1 MYKSFK
7 RIVSIL
13 LACLMIITNINIQA
27 YADNTKVYSAASS
40 ENTSDSDSKGDSGS
54 GSGSDSKVS
63 EEGKSQAKHTPM
75 NLSEQEK
82 RTSLSLT
89 NWWYQDKDAKQNN
102 IEADSEENQKK
113 ITTESYD
120 FSKLSADELSQMGFD
135 LEFSCL
141 KKGDE
146 GDAEASD
153 YLEAVFP
160 AYFSNLQIAEDDADT
175 TEKTYYTSEVEQQKD
190 DSYKVKITFDT
201 IPKSDT
207 LTGKVHMTFSLAE
220 AAQTGDKD
228 TCLFVL
234 QDEKQ
239 SVEDPVQYKMIF
251 SKQESQKGK
260 DGAKVSGGDTA
271 SDSDANGNKGNV
283 SGNSANSDAENASG
297 SNAQNSSDTTSG
309 NASKNSKAGSSSKNS
324 QVQNSTG
331 GMKSSSNVVS
341 GYFSI
346 SGKVTYDENLNGT
359 DWKELV
365 RPAEFEQ
372 PIKITQKYIDSE
384 GKEQTVVYDVQSDA
398 SNRSFYLKFVHNG
411 EGGGDFVIENV
422 PKSVTDS
429 KGVECQVTSY
439 SVNVEPTLPY
449 YKSDEAITVQ
459 IEDPSN
465 ITAAVGT
472 LGLTLKSQT
481 LTLKPTVVPK
491 DSTDNPAFTMKTTF
505 TNPELTGA
513 QDKDRKL
520 EFSYKPTVNQ
530 PATIQVPLGIA
541 YEVKQEAKDGYRFDG
556 NYTTVEKTGETE
568 SKTSESKD
576 KASGVINQD
585 GKTAVTI
592 STVNYA
598 QNVSVGFDVEWIDNN
613 NATRPKL
620 TGDNF
625 ILQYKT
631 EDGEWKELKEEDY
644 AALGI
649 EADKAP
655 QFDMSKAALK
665 QYAYT
670 GLPAVDANGKAIEY
684 QVLVR
689 KSPDNYVSSRKDSEG
704 RRTFTFEEQTKF
716 NAKIV
721 WNDRDN
727 KTHRPDKI
735 DSLKLYRR
743 TGNGNYELVYD
754 TLPEGSV
761 TTGSGTDS
769 TEWSVNIDNL
779 PRYNKNNQEYDYVL
793 VQGSIDKDKDNNDK
807 VTQTAVDHYKTHY
820 DNGTG
825 NFGND
830 ISLCHNNGTMT
841 EVLYKT
847 VDFKAQKEWK
857 DPDGTSANRPDASV
871 TLWRYIKSEAEDLDD
886 AYTKGVA
893 AQVVFQTNKD
903 GKVKEN
909 IVTRGIS
916 NEKDSEITFTQ
927 KTVTDMPADYQLPAY
942 DDQGREY
949 VYFVRETLS
958 GNHESEFE
966 TQYTGADADGNTVTY
981 KNGAPLNGIIKNTR
995 RKKEAVAVTKL
1006 WRNPEGL
1013 GDIDGASVQL
1023 KIEASADGGMTYD
1036 DLTIYSEETGSYDEL
1051 TGAEKEKAQTIT
1063 DFSADT
1069 PEKEI
1074 TYYVNTCNSEGK
1086 NYDMEHAKFVETVTT
1101 KDGKTYDV
1109 SIDEDGNSIIEID
1122 GKKYVAKTT
1131 YKDTVT
1137 LGDGT
1142 KQYRYRQTNTIT
1154 ANRKYTLIKEWDK
1167 SIPDAEME
1175 DITNVNFKLERRI
1188 IKEGADDSTA
1198 VTYETVKNGESDIW
1212 TVPKQDGRTWTKVL
1226 EDLPKY
1232 DPNGYEYYYRATEVG
1247 FTTTDGTELTMEE
1260 ANQKYQWGATH
1271 YRTPEQTKVV
1281 NHKTGTG
1288 RGFFTISKIW
1298 QDNGENGKDKPV
1310 YVRIYKRADLKAELK
1325 KLSGETAQDTTVI
1338 DLTFLNLKYY
1348 ETKLEKNGQYTAYV
1362 NYADIEEAIAGNDGE
1377 DGQSDNWTNYV
1388 ILEYS
1393 VGEEEADGA
1402 RPAKYTYKQLYDA
1415 ANSNSVYNL
1424 SGTVEN
1430 TEREYN
1436 TRTTFEETNGQV
1448 VLLTN
1453 TRTGTTSIQAQKNWK
1468 DDGNTN
1474 ATRPTSVRFY
1484 LYQDGEIYKNIPEK
1498 VSVEITE
1505 DKTADETEKEA
1516 ERSCTVELNHETGVI
1531 TVSGK
1536 AGENTALKWHFTVKG
1551 LDRFSLAG
1559 VQHTYNLDEVP
1570 LSNSNT
1576 DADADNT
1583 DANTQTTYS
1592 YIQKK
1597 GKTTVTEDNKTQT
1610 YAFTFTNTAVGTIDH
1625 IAYKYWKDAG
1635 VGSTNRPDLYM
1646 NLYRYLKDDEKQNK
1660 NTPLNKLKSYTLYK
1674 DYKDQIWT
1682 AEPET
1687 ADPDDMEHG
1696 YNWKITVK
1704 DLPEFDENG
1713 NAYGYVFAETMN
1725 NDGKTVLGTYVP
1737 SMERKS
1743 GNKRQDTYEVFT
1755 NTITGYMTID
1765 GKKIWTG
1772 LAGYQTKE
1780 DDLPDPEITLYR
1792 TTDSTVKDL
1801 QSKTQ
1806 EEIDTLIKNNT
1817 ITKVDTTHLT
1827 GSEAGSKSKTKYRFP
1842 DTDVSDEEISQGLIY
1857 KVTGTDGKQVNMLP
1871 KFDKDGNRYIYLV
1884 REVISDNIEGQ
1895 LYNKI
1900 NENGTLV
1907 NEFRKDV
1914 NRRKITVTKKWAG
1927 RDELKDGEKK
1937 YPSVTYTLYRY
1948 EAGNEEETRQKIESH
1963 TINSAEFTGQN
1974 GEASYT
1980 FKDLLVYS
1988 PTGVQYC
1995 YYIVESGINGYST
2008 TYTDEDGIENGTLKD
2023 TKIKAGKSADGTE
2036 KEITVTEEMLY
2047 ELKKNDRID
2056 VISLP
2061 EKWADKNA
2069 TENDNIVSVGTENA
2083 YDKKGNVQISGVK
2096 KWNDY
2101 GNAEGLRPE
2110 AITVTLKRYTNN
2122 ETGQNNKVDST
2133 EVKLTVKDQK
2143 DDAEQTPYI
2152 VWNKGENAGTDDTW
2166 SYTIYNLE
2174 RYAPNGMPYIYTLSE
2189 TPVYGYKQADTITGQ
2204 TNDSNKVNMTQL
2216 SNSFDGSYYVRKN
2229 WMDGDNKYNLRPKNI
2244 TVKLQRSIDNGA
2256 NWSDIEWKDSY
2267 GTYDDKTGTWSGLPS
2282 VMEVNGKKI
2291 VSITLSNKNVIK
2303 NTKNNSWEYTFTNLP
2318 MINKDKKSYTYRCVE
2333 VKIGGVSIDE
2343 TTKEDG
2349 SVKYSAGSYECRYT
2363 TQDATKTV
2371 IENTLNS
2378 TSLVVTKQ
2386 WEGDQNNLYLS
2397 RPKEIKFVLQKR
2409 GVRVRTGS
2417 EESGSTDNADSEASL
2432 SEDWEDVL
2440 DENGNP
2446 YTFTISPDKDGNWTK
2461 TLEDLPTTEVYVAED
2476 GQKYTVYSLYFRAV
2490 EIHTDDTKDTDG
2502 KTVYGTGTTVSGA
2515 QNYKDTTDYTTN
2527 SKNHTYDKDAG
2538 CNKST
2543 ITNELILDI
2552 PPVSIQV
2559 TKTWRRVSGQKKTAT
2574 FELQY
2579 KKVGENDWHSYG
2591 NSEAEKKKQTVSSTE
2606 AATSTVT
2613 WNNLPKYDL
2622 AGNQL
2627 TYRVIEYVIDGYKT
2641 VVSMNPDISTID
2653 PSKSVTDYT
2662 FTNIELQNY
2671 TVKKIWKNTDYS
2683 EKTDKGYTA
2692 TFKLQQK
2699 VGTNGEWSD
2708 VPETQAKPITLTS
2721 TTVNDNSKTGTWTK
2735 LPKYT
2740 VDGEEITYRA
2750 VETKINGEDV
2760 TDNTN
2765 GAYAVSYEYKG
2776 KNAEDT
2782 AKAEPSFQ
2790 DTETIATNRIIY
2802 GFVNLS
2808 KTAAYLAPDVTEGG
2822 KLSGIKF
2829 DIYKVDPDTKAE
2841 TKYVSDVET
2850 DYKGNLI
2857 NEKRK
2862 YGKEKKYLVSG
2873 TYILKEAQ
2881 TASEYSVWDKGISFT
2896 VGSGTKDTDGSLQD
2910 TGEHGTAWIST
2921 QKNTT
2926 TQGDKQLSLKVNYI
2940 AAAATEQHHFDDNCS
2955 QATNESTAV
2964 NLESRGVVTFTKT
2977 GPESGSINLTLN
2989 THEGASGES
2998 SAYFGVYLD
3007 KECTQ
3012 QVAGM
3017 IPKAKSVANAKNW
3030 TTMVLTNTAADGT
3043 TELSERKNSNNV
3055 PYLRA
3060 YNGGDT
3066 QDDYPF
3072 TLLSGTYYIKEQV
3085 APAGYKLDTRI
3096 RKAVISK
3103 MEQTTLD
3110 QDLSNVYPKNKA
3122 VITIADSGTDAGAGS
3137 GTGSQSGTYQWSN
3150 TPNVVKLYKRDQ
3162 FGRKVPLKENGHLE
3176 LKVEGDGNTFP
3187 SGENTI
3193 RLYQDTELP
3202 ATKTD
3207 GTTKIDYVTYD
3218 SKDGVWT
3225 VTGLLDINKTYTLSE
3240 PDASVHENYVVA
3252 KSIAFRMNADGT
3264 IQLVN
3269 SGTDT
3274 TDTVQKDNP
3283 LQANGTDYNN
3293 YYKPDDNGNIFV
3305 MRDTS
3310 RYLKDIVLEKRDST
3324 TNQPIP
3330 NISFQLY
3337 KYSGKNATTGELTG
3351 VQSVLKKGI
3360 YLTTDQ
3366 NGKIELK
3373 NLPGTVKNTITGCAL
3388 KYGLDVG
3395 NYYFKEIERGASD
3408 NYRLMDDIYFTITPK
3423 ADGSAEDYSDYAKVT
3438 YDTDGRSDVTT
3449 STSDEKT
3456 VIVKNDPV
3464 TQKAKTL
3471 ELTKVDSDNENS
3483 KLAGAKFTLS
3493 YQSINHGHEGSSTG
3507 GDVKL
3512 TWTCATD
3519 TDGFLYLTDE
3529 KGNFKTDSSGKKI
3542 KPDISAKGSYTLK
3555 ETQAPD
3561 GYMTRTDDGTS
3572 DVVTMVTFMVNSD
3585 NQITNVTY
3593 YNGAGNL
3600 VTSPTPSVSQD
3611 TSGEHL
3617 YLHLTVKNEKTK
3629 VSIAKKND
3637 IESNNNKKDT
3647 KTADQKSLNGEA
3659 LKGAELEIYEGTLT
3673 TDNTKRVAT
3682 LGNEQSEWS
3691 WTGSGD
3697 TEGTSGA
3704 TLSTGTLK
3712 ENTIYTL
3719 HEKKAPTG
3727 YLEADDIYFKLSG
3740 TTTKNNTIVSQL
3752 YVWNGEGKPTDVN
3765 GAGWRKTTNLNNNVL
3780 TMVDETIIA
3789 PVDLQ
3794 KVLADYTDTSWSAV
3808 KDVEFTVKTDTG
3820 SGSEGAEASVT
3831 LGTAVTTAD
3840 GSLVWKSIT
3849 QAGYDSKLIYD
3860 AAGHRV
3866 TGTSTGT
3873 GGNTDLSSK
3882 ALRIILRQNE
3892 TGYVFTESYAPD
3904 HVYNDGRSYHV
3915 SITAENYKEYRTGN
3929 TTSGG
3934 TYDTDKYINL
3944 TEAENAANHQVAK
3957 LSTRNSNKK
3966 TYNSFKD
3973 VDNSYT
3979 KPDDVNKKLAVNKP
3993 YKSAITLHKYDGDE
4007 EGQKAAIPGTEFTLY
4022 RDSVASGNIYKKA
4035 YSGSEVNATGVFTTD
4050 SKGNLSIE
4058 IHEKGK
4064 YILKETKA
4072 AAGYQLDSRA
4082 NTFTFTLTDKTEMNT
4097 DGTKK
4102 SYGYDETN
4110 AQKKEEDGVPN
4121 SRIMGEVHLT
4131 KKDAKTAEAL
4141 NSVVYTLS
4149 RSDVPKSAPT
4159 GSNLTDYL
4167 LKDPVDVVTGKSY
4180 KAEKVKG
4187 RWQLTELDAS
4197 KCKSGEIHISG
4208 LNWGTYTLTE
4218 KTEQSGYKL
4227 EKGSDGK
4234 VKNSH
4239 TFKIDG
4245 RSTANGKSDKL
4256 SFTYNDTN
4264 TKNSV
4269 TFYKTNQ
4276 VDVEAEVTESDIK
4289 GLAGAVF
4296 EVHEGDVTDTC
4307 NKDTDG
4313 NPTCTKAEFYTSDTD
4328 KVTNASGK
4336 SNKVTRVTTDKNGKV
4351 TIYGLPTDTS
4361 ENAQNPANPKTYHLV
4376 EVKAPKGYKLQ
4387 KKPIV
4392 FTMDR
4397 QGKVQLKTADGTFT
4411 DAPAE
4416 QTSGQTTG
4424 QQGTTQHVTMQN
4436 EPIKLYIQKYGET
4449 KNVPLKGARFLL
4461 KDTCNSESGEANCD
4475 HKLANEADSETIE
4488 ITADNG
4494 KIMIPIERVIG
4505 GHTYTLT
4512 ETKAPDGYECTA
4524 VVTFHVK
4531 TDGTISSLS
4540 STGGYKGYSDSTG
4553 NIGDSSDTKKVCAST
4568 DNAKTTINIL
4578 NEKIRMTLTKVDASD
4593 TNTKLDGVKF
4603 TLTPYGKTSDGT
4615 NTDSAFAAGYD
4626 NTNLTYDSNTN
4637 TYTTGSDGK
4646 ITFPDGLL
4654 KHDNSYLLKETATKQ
4669 GYYLGKEAK
4678 DGVILKVG
4686 KDGGITIERLA
4697 AYKGKTVTENGK
4709 QVSSCPLTVIKDG
4722 TSETA
4727 NAGNSSL
4734 LSKNPQSAS
4743 FDLTKKVSGN
4753 MGDFNGTFQ
4762 IKLKVLEPDGT
4773 EVGEKTIHLKENQ
4786 VYDSVKGLTDTT
4798 EADRQAF
4805 GADAI
4810 PVGATLII
4818 TEDNDLD
4825 YTAVVKITST
4835 DGTGEVISE
4844 EPAQKGTAK
4853 VKLNT
4858 NVKVSIELTNE
4869 KELPVDTGV
4878 DTEKMA
4884 PLAGIALLIP
4894 VMWLAYRYRKRRRGG
4909 AK

>member
-13 LACLMIITNINIQA
+13 LACLMIISNINIQA
-27 YADNTKVYSAASS
+27 YADDTKVYSSVRS
-40 ENTSDSDSKGDSGS
+40 ESMSESDSDSKDNSES
-54 GSGSDSKVS
+54 SSDS
-63 EEGKSQAKHTPM
+63 EISQEDEVHHTPV
-75 NLSEQEK
+75 NLSKEEK
-82 RTSLSLT
+82 RTSLALT
-89 NWWYQDKDAKQNN
+89 NWWYLDKDAKQAA
-102 IEADSEENQKK
+102 IEADSENDEQGA
-113 ITTESYD
+113 TTESYD
-120 FSKLSADELSQMGFD
+120 FSNLTIDELSQMGFD

-141 KKGDE
+141 RKGDKE
-146 GDAEASD
+146 NAEASD

-160 AYFSNLQIAEDDADT
+160 AYFSNLQITEDDDT
-175 TEKTYYTSEVEQQKD
+175 TEKKYYTYEIEQQKD

-201 IPKSDT
+201 MPQSDM
-207 LTGKVHMTFSLAE
+207 LTGKVHMTFSLADV
-220 AAQTGDKD
+220 AQTEDKD
-228 TCLFVL
+228 TCLFML
-234 QDEKQ
+234 QDEQQ
-239 SVEDPVQYKMIF
+239 SMEDQTQYKMIF
-251 SKQESQKGK
+251 SKQESQKNDVK
-260 DGAKVSGGDTA
+260 A
-271 SDSDANGNKGNV
+271 SD
-283 SGNSANSDAENASG
+283 ENTASG
-297 SNAQNSSDTTSG
+297 SNVNGNEESGLNSSEESSGDTVSENGAKSNSDTTSG
-309 NASKNSKAGSSSKNS
+309 NSNTNNNSKNN
-324 QVQNSTG
+324 QLQNTTD
-331 GMKSSSNVVS
+331 GMKRSSDTVVS

-346 SGKVTYDENLNGT
+346 SGKVTYNENLNGT
-359 DWKELV
+359 DWKKLV

-384 GKEQTVVYDVQSDA
+384 GKEQTVVYDVQDAA
-398 SNRSFYLKFVHNG
+398 SNRNFYLKFVHDG
-411 EGGGDFVIENV
+411 DGGGDFVIENV
-422 PKSVTDS
+422 PKSVKDS
-429 KGVECQVTSY
+429 KGVECQVTLY

-449 YKSDEAITVQ
+449 YKSDKEITVP
-459 IEDPSN
+459 ITDPSN

-472 LGLTLKSQT
+472 LELTLKSKT
-481 LTLKPTVVPK
+481 LTLEPTVVPK
-491 DSTDNPAFTMKTTF
+491 NGTDNPAFTMKTTF
-505 TNPELTGA
+505 TNPELTGVE
-513 QDKDRKL
+513 DKDRKL

-530 PATIQVPLGIA
+530 PASIQVPLGIA
-541 YEVKQEAKDGYRFDG
+541 YEVEQEVKEGYRFDG

-568 SKTSESKD
+568 SKTAESKD
-576 KASGVINQD
+576 KASGVINKD
-585 GKTAVTI
+585 GKTDVTI

-613 NATRPKL
+613 KATRPEL
-620 TGDNF
+620 TDDNF
-625 ILQYKT
+625 VLQYKT
-631 EDGEWKELKEEDY
+631 EDGDWKELTEEDY

-655 QFDMSKAALK
+655 QFDMSKAAQK

-670 GLPAVDANGKAIEY
+670 GLPAVDVNGKAIEY
-684 QVLVR
+684 QVLVK
-689 KSPDNYVSSRKDSEG
+689 KSPANYVSSMKDSED
-704 RRTFTFEEQTKF
+704 RRTFIFEEQTEF
-716 NAKIV
+716 QAKIV

-727 KTHRPDKI
+727 KEHRPDKI

-743 TGNGNYELVYD
+743 IGNGNYELVYD

-761 TTGSGTDS
+761 TIGSGADS
-769 TEWSVNIDNL
+769 TEWSVNINNL
-779 PRYNKNNQEYDYVL
+779 PRYNEDNQEYDYVL

-807 VTQTAVDHYKTHY
+807 ITQTAVEYYKSHY

-825 NFGND
+825 TYGND
-830 ISLCHNNGTMT
+830 ISLCHNNGTIT
-841 EVLYKT
+841 EVLYKE

-857 DPDGTSANRPDASV
+857 DPDGTGDNRPDASV
-871 TLWRYIKSEAEDLDD
+871 TLWRYIKTEAKDLDD

-893 AQVVFQTNKD
+893 AQVIFQTNKD

-909 IVTRGIS
+909 IVTRTIS
-916 NEKDSEITFTQ
+916 NEKDSEITFTHA
-927 KTVTDMPADYQLPAY
+927 TVADMPDEYQLPAY

-958 GNHESEFE
+958 GNHENEFE
-966 TQYTGADADGNTVTY
+966 TQYTGTDADGNTVTY
-981 KNGAPLNGIIKNTR
+981 KNGAPLNGIIKNVR

-1013 GDIDGASVQL
+1013 GEIDGASVQL
-1023 KIEASADGGMTYD
+1023 KIEASADGGNTYD
-1036 DLTIYSEETGSYDEL
+1036 ALTIYSEETGSYDEL
-1051 TGAEKEKAQTIT
+1051 TGDEKDKAQTIT

-1086 NYDMEHAKFVETVTT
+1086 NYDMEHARFVEVVTT
-1101 KDGKTYDV
+1101 KDGKTYKVTTD
-1109 SIDEDGNSIIEID
+1109 SDGNSIIEID
-1122 GKKYVAKTT
+1122 GRKYIARTT

-1137 LGDGT
+1137 LGDGI

-1154 ANRKYTLIKEWDK
+1154 ANRDYMLIKQWDK
-1167 SIPDAEME
+1167 SIPDDEIKNIKE
-1175 DITNVNFKLERRI
+1175 IRFKLERRVMNSDTDNV
-1188 IKEGADDSTA
+1188 ASS
-1198 VTYETVKNGESDIW
+1198 YETVKNGESDVW
-1212 TVPKQDGRTWTKVL
+1212 TVPAQESDDRTWTTILK
-1226 EDLPKY
+1226 DLPKY

-1247 FTTTDGTELTMEE
+1247 FTTTDGKELTTEE
-1260 ANQKYQWGATH
+1260 ANKQFQWGATH
-1271 YRTPEQTKVV
+1271 YRTPEQTKVI
-1281 NHKTGTG
+1281 NHKTSTG

-1310 YVRIYKRADLKAELK
+1310 YVRIYKRTDLKQELE
-1325 KLSGETAQDTTVI
+1325 KLSGEAAQDNAI
-1338 DLTFLNLKYY
+1338 INLASLESKYY
-1348 ETKLEKNGQYTAYV
+1348 ETTLTKDNQYTVYV
-1362 NYADIEEAIAGNDGE
+1362 NYADIEKAIAGNEGT
-1377 DGQSDNWTNYV
+1377 DGQSDKWTNYV

-1393 VGEEEADGA
+1393 VGEAEVDGA
-1402 RPAKYTYKQLYDA
+1402 TPAKYTYKQLYDA
-1415 ANSNSVYNL
+1415 ANSSSVYNL

-1436 TRTTFEETNGQV
+1436 TRTAFEEENGQV

-1453 TRTGTTSIQAQKNWK
+1453 TRTGTTSIQAEKNWK

-1474 ATRPTSVRFY
+1474 AIRPESVKFY
-1484 LYQDGEIYKNIPEK
+1484 LYQDGEIYKNIPEG
-1498 VSVEITE
+1498 VSVEITV
-1505 DKTADETEKEA
+1505 DKTAEEA
-1516 ERSCTVELNHETGVI
+1516 EQIAEKNCTVELNHTTGVI

-1536 AGENTALKWHFTVKG
+1536 AGKNTALKWNFTVKG
-1551 LDRFSLAG
+1551 LDHFSPAG
-1559 VQHTYNLDEVP
+1559 VPHTYNLDEVP
-1570 LSNSNT
+1570 LSNSDT
-1576 DADADNT
+1576 DNDADNVNE
-1583 DANTQTTYS
+1583 NTQTTYS

-1597 GKTTVTEDNKTQT
+1597 GKTEITENNKTQT
-1610 YAFTFTNTAVGTIDH
+1610 YAFTFTNTAVGTINH

-1646 NLYRYLKDDEKQNK
+1646 NLYRYLKDDENK
-1660 NTPLNKLKSYTLYK
+1660 NKGTPLDQLKSYTLYK

-1682 AEPET
+1682 AEPEI
-1687 ADPDDMEHG
+1687 ADSEDMEHG
-1696 YNWKITVK
+1696 YNWKITVEN
-1704 DLPEFDENG
+1704 LPEFDENG
-1713 NAYGYVFAETMN
+1713 NAYGYVFQETMN

-1737 SMERKS
+1737 SMERKTDGKS
-1743 GNKRQDTYEVFT
+1743 QNYYEVFT

-1780 DDLPDPEITLYR
+1780 DELPDPEIILYR
-1792 TTDSTVKDL
+1792 TTDSSVKDL

-1806 EEIDTLIKNNT
+1806 DEIDTLVKNHT

-1827 GSEAGSKSKTKYRFP
+1827 GSEVGSKSKTKYSFP
-1842 DTDVSDEEISQGLIY
+1842 DADVSDEEISQGLIY
-1857 KVTGTDGKQVNMLP
+1857 KVTGTDGKQTNMLP
-1871 KFDKDGNRYIYLV
+1871 KFDQDGNRYTYLV
-1884 REVISDNIEGQ
+1884 REVISDSIEGQ

-1927 RDELKDGEKK
+1927 REELKDGEKK

-1948 EAGNEEETRQKIESH
+1948 EAGNEEVTRQKIESH

-1988 PTGVQYC
+1988 PAGVQYC
-1995 YYIVESGINGYST
+1995 YYIIESGINGYST

-2023 TKIKAGKSADGTE
+2023 TKIKAGTSADGTE
-2036 KEITVTEEMLY
+2036 KEITVTEDMLNN
-2047 ELKKNDRID
+2047 LKENNRID

-2061 EKWADKNA
+2061 EKWDNEKA
-2069 TENDNIVSVGTENA
+2069 TESDNIVSVGTKNT
-2083 YDKKGNVQISGVK
+2083 YDKKGNVQIAGVK
-2096 KWNDY
+2096 KWRDY
-2101 GNAEGLRPE
+2101 GNAEGLRPDS
-2110 AITVTLKRYTNN
+2110 ITVTLKRYTNN
-2122 ETGQNNKVDST
+2122 ETGQNNKIDAT
-2133 EVKLTVKDQK
+2133 EVKLAVKDNK
-2143 DDAEQTPYI
+2143 DDAVTIPYI
-2152 VWNKGENAGTDDTW
+2152 VWNKGQNANTDDSW

-2204 TNDSNKVNMTQL
+2204 TDTSGNKVNMKEL
-2216 SNSFDGSYYVRKN
+2216 PNSFDGSYYVRKN

-2244 TVKLQRSIDNGA
+2244 TVKLQRSTDDGKT
-2256 NWSDIEWKDSY
+2256 WSDIEWKDGY
-2267 GTYDDKTGTWSGLPS
+2267 GTYDDKTGQWSGLPS
-2282 VMEVNGKKI
+2282 VMEANGKKI

-2318 MINKDKKSYTYRCVE
+2318 TIDKNKQKYTYRCVE
-2333 VKIGGVSIDE
+2333 VKIGGVSINE
-2343 TTKEDG
+2343 REREDG
-2349 SVKYSAGSYECRYT
+2349 SIKYSAGSYECKYT
-2363 TQDATKTV
+2363 MQDNTKTV

-2386 WEGDQNNLYLS
+2386 WEGDQDNLYLS

-2409 GVRVRTGS
+2409 GVKIRTGT
-2417 EESGSTDNADSEASL
+2417 EESGSPDSSDSETSL
-2432 SEDWEDVL
+2432 SENWEDVL

-2446 YTFTISPDKDGNWTK
+2446 YTFTITPDKNGQWTK
-2461 TLEDLPTTEVYVAED
+2461 ILEDLPTTEVYIAED
-2476 GQKYTVYSLYFRAV
+2476 GQRYAIYSLYFRAV
-2490 EIHTDDTKDTDG
+2490 EIHTDDTKGADG
-2502 KTVYGTGTTVSGA
+2502 KSVYGTGTIVNGA
-2515 QNYKDTTDYTTN
+2515 QNYRDVTDYKTD
-2527 SKNHTYDKDAG
+2527 SSDHIYDKDAG

-2543 ITNELILDI
+2543 IKNELILDV

-2559 TKTWRRVSGQKKTAT
+2559 TKNWKRVAGQEKTAT

-2579 KKVGENDWHSYG
+2579 KKADETDWHSYG
-2591 NSEAEKKKQTVSSTE
+2591 NNDSEKKTQTVSSTDT
-2606 AATSTVT
+2606 ATSTVT
-2613 WNNLPKYDL
+2613 WTDLPKYDL
-2622 AGNQL
+2622 EGNQL
-2627 TYRVIEYVIDGYKT
+2627 TYRVIEYTIDGYKT
-2641 VVSMNPDISTID
+2641 VVSMKPDISTVD

-2671 TVKKIWKNTDYS
+2671 TVKKIWQNTDYS
-2683 EKTDKGYTA
+2683 EKTESGYTA

-2708 VPETQAKPITLTS
+2708 VSETEAKPITLIS
-2721 TTVNDNSKTGTWTK
+2721 TTVNDKSQTGTWTN

-2740 VDGEEITYRA
+2740 VDGDKITYRA
-2750 VETKINGEDV
+2750 VETKINGKDV

-2776 KNAEDT
+2776 KNTEDT

-2822 KLSGIKF
+2822 KLSDIKF
-2829 DIYKVDPDTKAE
+2829 DIYKVDPDTKEE
-2841 TKYVSDVET
+2841 TKYASDVET
-2850 DYKGNLI
+2850 DSKGNLI
-2857 NEKRK
+2857 NEKGK
-2862 YGKEKKYLVSG
+2862 YGNEKKYLVSG

-2881 TASEYSVWDKGISFT
+2881 TAPEYSVWDKGVSFT
-2896 VGSGTKDTDGSLQD
+2896 VGSGTKDKDGNLKD

-2921 QKNTT
+2921 QKDETV
-2926 TQGDKQLSLKVNYI
+2926 QGDKQLSLKVNYI
-2940 AAAATEQHHFDDNCS
+2940 AASATEHHYFDDDCS

-2964 NLESRGVVTFTKT
+2964 NLESRGVLTFTKT
-2977 GPESGSINLTLN
+2977 GPENGNTYKTLN

-3007 KECTQ
+3007 EACIK
-3012 QVAGM
+3012 QVAGI
-3017 IPKAKSVANAKNW
+3017 IPKAKSVENAKDW
-3030 TTMVLTNTAADGT
+3030 TTMVLTNKAADGT
-3043 TELSERKNSNNV
+3043 TLSEVNNSNNV

-3060 YNGGDT
+3060 YNGGNK

-3085 APAGYKLDTRI
+3085 APAGYKLDARI

-3103 MEQTTLD
+3103 IEQTTLD

-3162 FGRKVPLKENGHLE
+3162 FGRKVLLKEKGYLE

-3193 RLYQDTELP
+3193 RLYQNTELP

-3207 GTTKIDYVTYD
+3207 GTTKVDYVTYD
-3218 SKDGVWT
+3218 SKEGVWT
-3225 VTGLLDINKTYTLSE
+3225 VAGLLDINKIYTLSE
-3240 PDASVHENYVVA
+3240 PDASVHDNYVVA

-3269 SGTDT
+3269 SGTNT

-3283 LQANGTDYNN
+3283 LQANGTDYSN
-3293 YYKPDDNGNIFV
+3293 YYKPDANGNLFV

-3310 RYLKDIVLEKRDST
+3310 RYLKDIVLEKVDST

-3330 NISFQLY
+3330 NISFELY
-3337 KYSGKNATTGELTG
+3337 KYSSKDSATGKLTG
-3351 VQSVLKKGI
+3351 VQSVLEKGV
-3360 YLTTDQ
+3360 YLTTDK

-3373 NLPGTVKNTITGCAL
+3373 NLSDTVKNTITGCAL

-3423 ADGSAEDYSDYAKVT
+3423 ADGSAKDYSDYAKVT
-3438 YDTDGRSDVTT
+3438 YDTYGRSDVTA
-3449 STSDEKT
+3449 DEDGKT

-3471 ELTKVDSDNENS
+3471 ELTKVDSDNAES
-3483 KLAGAKFTLS
+3483 KLAGAKFILS

-3507 GDVKL
+3507 GDADEKL

-3519 TDGFLYLTDE
+3519 TDGILYLTDRDG
-3529 KGNFKTDSSGKKI
+3529 KFKTDSSGKKI
-3542 KPDISAKGSYTLK
+3542 KPDISAKGSYILK

-3561 GYMTRTDDGTS
+3561 GYMTRTEDGTS

-3600 VTSPTPSVSQD
+3600 VTSPNPSVSQD
-3611 TSGEHL
+3611 DSGEHL
-3617 YLHLTVKNEKTK
+3617 YLHLIVKNEKTK

-3647 KTADQKSLNGEA
+3647 KTADQKSLNGEV
-3659 LKGAELEIYEGTLT
+3659 LKGAELEIYEGTVT
-3673 TDNTKRVAT
+3673 TDTIKRVAT
-3682 LGNEQSEWS
+3682 LGSGQSEWS
-3691 WTGSGD
+3691 WTGSD
-3697 TEGTSGA
+3697 NAENTSGA
-3704 TLSTGTLK
+3704 KLSAGTLK

-3752 YVWNGEGKPTDVN
+3752 YVWSGTGIPTDVN
-3765 GAGWRKTTNLNNNVL
+3765 EAGWNKTTNLNDNVL

-3808 KDVEFTVKTDTG
+3808 KNVEFTVKTDAG
-3820 SGSEGAEASVT
+3820 SGSEGAAASVT

-3849 QAGYDSKLIYD
+3849 KEGYDSKLIYD

-3866 TGTSTGT
+3866 TKVEDITGTSTGT
-3873 GGNTDLSSK
+3873 GGNVDLSSK

-3915 SITAENYKEYRTGN
+3915 SITAENYKEYRTGK

-3934 TYDTDKYINL
+3934 TYDTNKYINL
-3944 TEAENAANHQVAK
+3944 TEAENDENHQVAK
-3957 LSTRNSNKK
+3957 LSTRNSNKNK
-3966 TYNSFKD
+3966 YSNFKD

-3979 KPDDVNKKLAVNKP
+3979 KPDDVGKKLAVNKP
-3993 YKSAITLHKYDGDE
+3993 YKSTITLHKYDGDE

-4035 YSGSEVNATGVFTTD
+4035 YSDGKVNTTGVFTTD
-4050 SKGNLSIE
+4050 SNGNLSIE

-4072 AAGYQLDSRA
+4072 ATGYQSDSEE
-4082 NTFTFTLTDKTEMNT
+4082 NTFIFTLTDKTEMNT

-4102 SYGYDETN
+4102 SYGYDESN
-4110 AQKKEEDGVPN
+4110 AQKKDTDGVPN
-4121 SRIMGEVHLT
+4121 SRIMGEVHLI
-4131 KKDAKTAEAL
+4131 KKDAKTDESL
-4141 NSVVYTLS
+4141 NGVVYTLS

-4167 LKDPVDVVTGKSY
+4167 LKNPVDVVTGKSY
-4180 KAEKVKG
+4180 KAEKVNG
-4187 RWQLTELDAS
+4187 QWQLTELDAS
-4197 KCKSGEIHISG
+4197 ECRAGEIHIFG
-4208 LNWGTYTLTE
+4208 LNWGTYNLTE

-4227 EKGSDGK
+4227 EKDSDGK

-4239 TFKIDG
+4239 TFTIDG
-4245 RSTANGKSDKL
+4245 KSTANGKSDKL
-4256 SFTYNDTN
+4256 SFTYHDTN

-4276 VDVEAEVTESDIK
+4276 VDAEAGVTESDIK

-4307 NKDTDG
+4307 NKDAAG
-4313 NPTCTKAEFYTSDTD
+4313 NPTCKKAEFYTSDTD
-4328 KVTNASGK
+4328 KATDESGK

-4351 TIYGLPTDTS
+4351 TIYGLPTDTA
-4361 ENAQNPANPKTYHLV
+4361 ENVQNPSKPKTYHLV
-4376 EVKAPKGYKLQ
+4376 EIKAPKGYKLQ
-4387 KKPIV
+4387 TKPIV

-4397 QGKVQLKTADGTFT
+4397 QGKVQLKNANGTFT
-4411 DAPAE
+4411 DAP
-4416 QTSGQTTG
+4416 SDQTTG
-4424 QQGTTQHVTMQN
+4424 QATLQQVVTMQN
-4436 EPIKLYIQKYGET
+4436 EPIKIYIQKYGEEES
-4449 KNVPLKGARFLL
+4449 VPLKGARFLL

-4488 ITADNG
+4488 ITADDG

-4540 STGGYKGYSDSTG
+4540 STGGYKGYSDSAG
-4553 NIGDSSDTKKVCAST
+4553 NTGDSSDTKKVCAST
-4568 DNAKTTINIL
+4568 DDAKTTINIL
-4578 NEKIRMTLTKVDASD
+4578 NEKIRMTLTKVDASATD
-4593 TNTKLDGVKF
+4593 TKLSEVKF

-4615 NTDSAFAAGYD
+4615 NADSSFAADYD
-4626 NTNLTYDSNTN
+4626 NKKLDYDSNTN
-4637 TYTTGSDGK
+4637 TYTFTTDSDGK
-4646 ITFPDGLL
+4646 IYFPEGLL
-4654 KHDNSYLLKETATKQ
+4654 KHDNAYLLKEIATKE
-4669 GYYLGKEAK
+4669 GYYLGKEAR
-4678 DGVILKVG
+4678 DGVILKVH
-4686 KDGGITIERLA
+4686 KDGSITIERLE
-4697 AYKGKTVTENGK
+4697 AYKGKNITENEQ
-4709 QVSSCPLTVIKDG
+4709 QVSSCPVTVMKDG
-4722 TSETA
+4722 DNETV
-4727 NAGNSSL
+4727 NKGNSNL

-4773 EVGEKTIHLKENQ
+4773 EVGEKTIHLKQNQ
-4786 VYDSVKGLTDTT
+4786 VYDSVSGIADAT
-4798 EADRQAF
+4798 EADKQAF
-4805 GADAI
+4805 GVDAI

-4825 YTAVVKITST
+4825 YTAVVRITSA
-4835 DGTGEVISE
+4835 DGTGKVISE

-4853 VKLNT
+4853 VRLNT
-4858 NVKVSIELTNE
+4858 NVKVSIELTNQ
-4869 KELPVDTGV
+4869 KELPVDAGV

-4884 PLAGIALLIP
+4884 ALAGITLLIP
-4894 VMWLAYRYRKRRRGG
+4894 VIWLSYRYRKRRRKGVR
-4909 AK
+4909 